1 MNTIVILIISL
12 LVCILLLF
20 LLNKYLK
27 YKNGDF
33 LKVHENAIYNGKD
46 TNPPLSTINTIGF
59 NLYGNFR
66 ADINGST
73 VKYLFF
79 CIFFPL
85 FPIGCYRATEGA
97 SKYLGRQGVAQVTKT
112 KYTIYGTEKWN
123 VVEVLVIYLIT
134 ISLVIVCLI
143 IYFSWDFIF

>member
-1 MNTIVILIISL
+1 MNVFTILIISL
-12 LVCILLLF
+12 IVCLLLLF
-20 LLNKYLK
+20 LSNRYLK
-27 YKNGDF
+27 YKNGNF
-33 LKVHENAIYNGKD
+33 MKVHENAIYNGKD
-46 TNPPLSTINTIGF
+46 TNPPLSTFNTIGF

-85 FPIGCYRATEGA
+85 FPVGCYRAAEGA
-97 SKYLGRQGVAQVTKT
+97 TQFLGRQGASHVRKT

-123 VVEVLVIYLIT
+123 IVEVLVIYLIT
-134 ISLVIVCLI
+134 ISIIIACLVI
-143 IYFSWDFIF
+143 FFAWDYIF